1 MALSDRSRW
10 TLSVSELNEYVRRS
24 LAADPMLRSVRLRG
38 EISGLKRHSSGH
50 MYFTLKDE
58 GARVAAVMFRQQAMG
73 LDFRPAEGQQVVA
86 EGSVSLYAAAGQY
99 QLYVERMEPEG
110 QGDLFRRFEQLKDRL
125 LREGLFDPS
134 LKKPLPVYARRIGII
149 TSPTGAVVHDI
160 ETVAARRDPT
170 VELVLCPVNVQG
182 AQAAGEIA
190 RAIARMDGRGFDV
203 LIVGR
208 GGGSLEDLWAFNEE
222 IVARAIY
229 ACRTPVISAV
239 GHEVDFTIAD
249 FAADVRAATPSVAA
263 ELAVADRAE
272 LGRMLDEK
280 RARLDRALS
289 GRVER
294 AEARLTRA
302 QARLEAA
309 GPQRRVELSGVRL
322 EALISRLGRVP
333 QMLLGGREALL
344 RRREA
349 ELGRLSPAGRVDYC
363 ARELEQLSARLRR
376 AAEGGLSARERGLEA
391 LNARLGALS
400 PERVLERGYAIVTV
414 EGAAVTDA
422 RRVQPGDMLGVRM
435 KGGTV
440 SALAIGINEERAEE
454 EYGKDSEKA
463 RV

>member
-125 LREGLFDPS
+125 LREGLFDSS

-289 GRVER
+289 G
-294 AEARLTRA
+294 
-302 QARLEAA
+302 
-309 GPQRRVELSGVRL
+309 LS
-322 EALISRLGRVP
+322 LIH
-333 QMLLGGREALL
+333 
-344 RRREA
+344 
-349 ELGRLSPAGRVDYC
+349 
-363 ARELEQLSARLRR
+363 
-376 AAEGGLSARERGLEA
+376 
-391 LNARLGALS
+391 
-400 PERVLERGYAIVTV
+400 I
-414 EGAAVTDA
+414 
-422 RRVQPGDMLGVRM
+422 
-435 KGGTV
+435 
-440 SALAIGINEERAEE
+440 
-454 EYGKDSEKA
+454 
-463 RV
+463 